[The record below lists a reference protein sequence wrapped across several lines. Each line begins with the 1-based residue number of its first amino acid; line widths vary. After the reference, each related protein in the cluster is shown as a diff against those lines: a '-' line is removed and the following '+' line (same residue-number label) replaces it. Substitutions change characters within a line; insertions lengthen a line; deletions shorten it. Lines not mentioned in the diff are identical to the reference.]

1 MRAAVAAR
9 LGYDPFRV
17 VATTTLTA
25 QISRENGV
33 YRGQVKLVDESGVER
48 GARSIES
55 RADDCA
61 ELTQAL
67 ALSMSIAIDPLSV
80 LSPPKPTEPEPKE
93 PEPADTPRPKVDP
106 TPSVRPI
113 PPEVPKPPTR
123 ERHVERPRFAL
134 GARAHGV
141 SGIGPAP
148 AFGVGLSFE
157 LVWAQASLGLGARVD
172 FPASAASPEGG
183 RVRATFVGGE
193 VVPCLRVPLGGNRV
207 GPLDPARVAA
217 FMGCGLVLLGR
228 VSAESLDV
236 TSPRT
241 SGTFFAGAG
250 VRAGF
255 DLPLGA
261 SLSARV
267 SGDLVG
273 HFTPYGLAVNG
284 ATVFSSSS
292 FSGAV
297 GLGLVRFF

>member
-1 MRAAVAAR
+1 MRSRRERSSAWFAVAAFLAATALPWVAAASPTSRFVYVRGPGAESCPDEPAMRAAVAAR

-172 FPASAASPEGG
+172 
-183 RVRATFVGGE
+183 
-193 VVPCLRVPLGGNRV
+193 
-207 GPLDPARVAA
+207 
-217 FMGCGLVLLGR
+217 
-228 VSAESLDV
+228 
-236 TSPRT
+236 
-241 SGTFFAGAG
+241 
-250 VRAGF
+250 
-255 DLPLGA
+255 
-261 SLSARV
+261 
-267 SGDLVG
+267 
-273 HFTPYGLAVNG
+273 
-284 ATVFSSSS
+284 
-292 FSGAV
+292 
-297 GLGLVRFF
+297 